1 MDTIFRQKALID
13 WQKLK
18 ELRRQQ
24 AVANNRK
31 ENKSRIPHQYSIG
44 DMVLIVEKSY
54 ERAKKSKLSSPTEGP
69 YEVIRVYTNGNVRIR
84 RGNYDEDINIRRL
97 RPYYS
102 DN

>member
-1 MDTIFRQKALID
+1 
-13 WQKLK
+13 
-18 ELRRQQ
+18 
-24 AVANNRK
+24 
-31 ENKSRIPHQYSIG
+31 
-44 DMVLIVEKSY
+44 MVLIVEKSY

-84 RGNYDEDINIRRL
+84 RGNYDEDINICRL